1 VTFIGDHLAVQAV
14 SLRTKSGGARRRA
27 QNRAPNE
34 GKFSPCETKRNDKPL
49 KSLGAKS
56 RDFAESF
63 VFKGLIGFSFR
74 RFHGSLDA
82 GAMHARLS

>member
-1 VTFIGDHLAVQAV
+1 MTRSG
-14 SLRTKSGGARRRA
+14 SLSGAFL
-27 QNRAPNE
+27 APNE
-34 GKFSPCETKRNDKPL
+34 AKIAPSETRRNGKPL

-74 RFHGSLDA
+74 RFREKLGAIMAHVGLLEISL
-82 GAMHARLS
+82 RSS